1 VDGKCFA
8 RRLSAAALLVLLSGC
23 SGGGGEAEQR
33 SESQEEQPDDDDSRG
48 APGEDG
54 SDSDDESPSS
64 TDEESPSDAEADPD
78 AETAARQAY
87 IDYQTMFERLV
98 IEPDSDDPEI
108 EQLTSGDELNHVVDV
123 LTRYET
129 RNQAVEFGT
138 RQEHNVFDVQLHTDG
153 RTAVVLDCFVSD
165 ARVVNA
171 STRVVLSRDPEGGA
185 ANVVSATVV
194 LSDDAWTVD
203 ATDAIPLQP
212 GEGCGPD
219 GVIRGS

>member
-1 VDGKCFA
+1 MDGKCFA

-64 TDEESPSDAEADPD
+64 TDEESPPDADPD
-78 AETAARQAY
+78 AETAVRQAY
-87 IDYQTMFERLV
+87 VDYQTMFERLV

-138 RQEHNVFDVQLHTDG
+138 RQEHNVFDVQLHTNG
-153 RTAVVLDCFVSD
+153 RTAVVLDCNVSD

-171 STRVVLSRDPEGGA
+171 STRGVLSRDPEGGA
-185 ANVVSATVV
+185 ANVVTATVV

-212 GEGCGPD
+212 GQGCGPD